1 MAGNR
6 KIVRTQTTATT
17 AISHPM
23 RPDFIDND
31 NYIAGSDLAF
41 SRPGATEPGREE
53 LRPMTELVLQALAPA
68 RGEHLILYDGVCG
81 LCNRL
86 NQFVLLRDTRAVFD
100 FASLQSPTAR
110 SILPRLGGNA
120 ESLDT
125 VYVVVNYRSGS
136 PVLLSKS
143 GAASFVLKT
152 LGIRGPLS
160 WAFRV
165 LPDGLLNLGYD
176 LIARN
181 RYRVFGRA
189 ETCMMPSA
197 EFQKRFIDI

>member
-1 MAGNR
+1 M
-6 KIVRTQTTATT
+6 
-17 AISHPM
+17 
-23 RPDFIDND
+23 
-31 NYIAGSDLAF
+31 
-41 SRPGATEPGREE
+41 TEP
-53 LRPMTELVLQALAPA
+53 LLQAIVPA

-86 NQFVLLRDTRAVFD
+86 NQFVLRRDTRAVFD
-100 FASLQSPTAR
+100 FASLQSSTAR

-120 ESLDT
+120 DSLDT
-125 VYVVVNYRSGS
+125 VYVVVNYRSES

-143 GAASFVLKT
+143 GAASFVLNT

-165 LPDGLLNLGYD
+165 LPEGLLKLGYD

-181 RYRVFGRA
+181 RYRAFGKS
-189 ETCMMPSA
+189 ETCMVPSA
-197 EFQKRFIDI
+197 EFKKRFIDI

>member
-1 MAGNR
+1 
-6 KIVRTQTTATT
+6 
-17 AISHPM
+17 
-23 RPDFIDND
+23 
-31 NYIAGSDLAF
+31 
-41 SRPGATEPGREE
+41 
-53 LRPMTELVLQALAPA
+53 MTELALQALVPA

-86 NQFVLLRDTRAVFD
+86 NRFVLRRDTRAVFA

-125 VYVVVNYRSGS
+125 VYVVVNYRSES

-143 GAASFVLKT
+143 GAASFVMKT
-152 LGIRGPLS
+152 LGIGGPLS
-160 WAFRV
+160 WASRV
-165 LPDGLLNLGYD
+165 LPEGLLNFGYD

-181 RYRVFGRA
+181 RYRVFGKSETCIMPRA
-189 ETCMMPSA
+189 E
-197 EFQKRFIDI
+197 FKKRFIDI

>member
-1 MAGNR
+1 M
-6 KIVRTQTTATT
+6 
-17 AISHPM
+17 
-23 RPDFIDND
+23 
-31 NYIAGSDLAF
+31 
-41 SRPGATEPGREE
+41 
-53 LRPMTELVLQALAPA
+53 VLQAIVPA

-86 NQFVLLRDTRAVFD
+86 NQFVLLGDTRAVFD

-160 WAFRV
+160 WAFRA

-181 RYRVFGRA
+181 RYRVFGQS

-197 EFQKRFIDI
+197 EFRQRFIDI